1 MSHSDF
7 QGGIK
12 LPSKY
17 ENIDDS
23 DFKFINEKI
32 FITLK
37 TYLYFTLLKVTIV
50 KKTENK
56 TRLKKTQKDTGE
68 TLRSIGYVYSLDPGD
83 GITGYCICPNL
94 SKCTY

>member
-50 KKTENK
+50 KKQK
-56 TRLKKTQKDTGE
+56 TKQD
-68 TLRSIGYVYSLDPGD
+68 
-83 GITGYCICPNL
+83 
-94 SKCTY
+94 

>member
-17 ENIDDS
+17 ENINDS

-50 KKTENK
+50 KKQK
-56 TRLKKTQKDTGE
+56 TKQD
-68 TLRSIGYVYSLDPGD
+68 
-83 GITGYCICPNL
+83 
-94 SKCTY
+94 